1 MIELGLVI
9 AIGSLLVLPALA
21 VSGRQLAARWQA
33 QREAARARLELARE
47 RQEAAGQAERDRI
60 DTLWREH
67 PDIGGLTEY
76 LRFIHL
82 RYPNWYISK
91 AEITFEDNTSPT
103 KADRAAPP
111 SAP

>member
-60 DTLWREH
+60 QAFMARAENF
-67 PDIGGLTEY
+67 IGATNAEVPT
-76 LRFIHL
+76 I
-82 RYPNWYISK
+82 PIPSK
-91 AEITFEDNTSPT
+91 APCKCFRP
-103 KADRAAPP
+103 K
-111 SAP
+111 